1 MSAVRRMEDLL
12 SSVLRT
18 GVLLSGALI
27 LIGLALTVVTGD
39 LSCPNGDMSVSW
51 LIWGDPFLSPS
62 HVLFLGFLTLIAT
75 PVLRIVA
82 STIVYLKINDRAFAA
97 ITALVLVILAIGFT
111 LGVG

>member
-1 MSAVRRMEDLL
+1 MSAVKRMENLL

-27 LIGLALTVVTGD
+27 LIGLALTVLTGD
-39 LSCPNGDMSVSW
+39 MSYPNGDMSLSW
-51 LIWGDPFLSPS
+51 IIWGDPFLTPS
-62 HVLFLGFLTLIAT
+62 HILFLGFLTLIAT
-75 PVLRIVA
+75 PVLRIVV